1 MKLNAGIKAFQAYK
15 ETGTSTAIMDATPH
29 QLTALLFKALLDKL
43 AIAEGAISRGDV
55 PSRCDAISK
64 ATNIVMELKS
74 TLDLEN
80 GGDVANELD
89 RLYEFSVS
97 ELLDANSQKSIDKI
111 RSVRAVISQ
120 INEAWI
126 QISPTRGNG

>member
-1 MKLNAGIKAFQAYK
+1 MNAGIKAFQAYK

-55 PSRCDAISK
+55 PARCDAISK
-64 ATNIVMELKS
+64 ATNIVIELKS
-74 TLDLEN
+74 SLDHEN
-80 GGDVANELD
+80 GGEVASELD
-89 RLYEFSVS
+89 RLYEFSIS
-97 ELLDANSQKSIDKI
+97 ELLDANSQKSIEKI

>member
-1 MKLNAGIKAFQAYK
+1 MNAGQKAFQAYK
-15 ETGTSTAIMDATPH
+15 ETGTSTAVMDATPH
-29 QLTALLFKALLDKL
+29 QLTALLFKAVLDKL

-55 PSRCDAISK
+55 PARCDAISK
-64 ATNIVMELKS
+64 ATNIVIELKS

-80 GGDVANELD
+80 GGDVASELD
-89 RLYEFSVS
+89 RLYEFSIN
-97 ELLDANSQKSIDKI
+97 ELLDANSQKSIEKI

-126 QISPTRGNG
+126 QISPNRGDG

>member
-1 MKLNAGIKAFQAYK
+1 MNAGIKAFQAYK

-55 PSRCDAISK
+55 PARCDAISK

>member
-1 MKLNAGIKAFQAYK
+1 MNAGQKAFQAYK
-15 ETGTSTAIMDATPH
+15 ETGTSTAVMDATPH
-29 QLTALLFKALLDKL
+29 QLTALLFKAVLDKL

-55 PSRCDAISK
+55 PARCDAISK
-64 ATNIVMELKS
+64 ATNIVIELKS

-80 GGDVANELD
+80 GGNVASELD
-89 RLYEFSVS
+89 RLYEFSIN
-97 ELLDANSQKSIDKI
+97 ELLDANSQKSIEKI

-126 QISPTRGNG
+126 QISPNRGDG

>member
-1 MKLNAGIKAFQAYK
+1 MNAGIKAFQAYK
-15 ETGTSTAIMDATPH
+15 ETGTSTAIIDATPY

-55 PSRCDAISK
+55 LARCDAISK

-89 RLYEFSVS
+89 RLYEFSIS
-97 ELLDANSQKSIDKI
+97 ELLDANSQKSIEKI

-126 QISPTRGNG
+126 QISPARGDG

>member
-1 MKLNAGIKAFQAYK
+1 MNAGIKAFQAYK
-15 ETGTSTAIMDATPH
+15 EMGTSTAIMDATPH

-55 PSRCDAISK
+55 PARCDAISK

-126 QISPTRGNG
+126 QIAPTRGNG

>member
-1 MKLNAGIKAFQAYK
+1 MNAGQKAFQAYK
-15 ETGTSTAIMDATPH
+15 ETGTSTAVMDATPH
-29 QLTALLFKALLDKL
+29 QLTALLFKAVLDKL

-55 PSRCDAISK
+55 PARCDAISK
-64 ATNIVMELKS
+64 ATNIVIELKS

-80 GGDVANELD
+80 GGNVASELD
-89 RLYEFSVS
+89 RLYEFSIN

-126 QISPTRGNG
+126 QIAPTRGNG